1 MSEVLF
7 LVGPPAS
14 GKSSLRESLS
24 ILPQPRN
31 GSVYLN
37 RDTEGGRVI
46 DLLPRMIAALN
57 EGKSVCLDNTFPTI
71 MSRLPFIQAAQLQK
85 ATVSCMWMD
94 TSIEDCQ
101 INTLFRMIQECGRIY
116 FSQDEMKGVNNPH
129 VFPPAVLFKYRK
141 EFEKPST
148 AEGFS
153 SVQKIKFVRKSLGYK
168 NKGIFFDYD
177 DTLRATPPGSP
188 KPFPTKPEEV
198 VLLPKR
204 VETIKRLK
212 KEGYVLVGVSNQSG
226 IARGQVTL
234 ENALA
239 CFERTWQL
247 LGERID
253 TVFCPH
259 NVPPVSCYCRK
270 PQSGILVHFIHK
282 YQLDLAQSIFVGDQT
297 SDRTCAERM
306 GINFEL
312 AENFFK

>member
-14 GKSSLRESLS
+14 GKSSLRQLLS

-46 DLLPRMIAALN
+46 DLLPQMIAALN

-101 INTLFRMIQECGRIY
+101 INTLFRMINECGRIY

-141 EFEKPST
+141 EFEKPSI

-153 SVQKIKFVRKSLGYK
+153 KVEKVKFVRKSLGYK
-168 NKGIFFDYD
+168 NKAIILDFD
-177 DTLRATPPGSP
+177 DTLRTVPPGSP
-188 KPFPTKPEEV
+188 FKFPTHPSQV
-198 VLLPKR
+198 TILPNR
-204 VETIKRLK
+204 IETLQRYKQ
-212 KEGYVLVGVSNQSG
+212 EGYILLGASNQSG
-226 IARGQVTL
+226 IARGQVTR
-234 ENALA
+234 ENAVL
-239 CFERTWQL
+239 CYEQTCQL
-247 LGERID
+247 LGQQID
-253 TVFCPH
+253 VMFCPH
-259 NVPPVSCYCRK
+259 NVPPSCYCRK

-282 YQLDLAQSIFVGDQT
+282 YQLSPRDCLMVGDQT
-297 SDRTCAERM
+297 SDKTFAARLE
-306 GINFEL
+306 INFEL